1 MTTRLRAPF
10 MRLRT
15 KVFAWVLL
23 TMGFVFALL
32 TVNLLLEE
40 KRREDAH
47 QADLAQFVRVM
58 TQDLVS
64 GLTPFT
70 TREDQ
75 LQELEQRLNRIDIFR
90 DWHLFDSGANQKR
103 KGGGQ
108 PADMAQATVEK
119 DSHFVQASQHDQSTL
134 TDGVFW
140 TRIEYA
146 PEDTLEPAP
155 IGPGRYLV
163 LRTLIKQGPATA
175 DTVWDSFQKVLLLML
190 LGTGL
195 LTLTMTIVLERLVV
209 KPLETL
215 ARASERLSLGDYGS
229 PVPDPGTQDE
239 IGDLL
244 RTFNFMQQRLKEY
257 HETLE
262 ARVAEATN
270 KVKGAER
277 RLIVAQRLSAT
288 GTLAAGI
295 AHEINNP
302 LGGMLNAARALK
314 REGLA
319 APKREQYLDLIIE
332 SLLRIQDTV
341 KKVLQFS
348 PRKVNPQAASLRE
361 ILDRAIGLAQYKL
374 DKKRVKLTHEAPD
387 RLPNVFCDPSELV
400 QIFLNLILN
409 AIDATEGEKGHIRVH
424 YQGIEGEVATCV
436 TDNGCGMTESELAQA
451 FDLFYTTKGAE
462 GTGLGLS
469 VVYNIVQNH
478 GGRID
483 VTSQKSVGT
492 TFTVTLPVHRE
503 DQLAPPPAIP
513 TEAAEKSQR
522 A

>member
-1 MTTRLRAPF
+1 MK
-10 MRLRT
+10 LRT
-15 KVFAWVLL
+15 KVFAWILVTL
-23 TMGFVFALL
+23 GFVFAIL
-32 TVNLLLEE
+32 TVNLVLEDL
-40 KRREDAH
+40 RRAEVHRSNVARLV
-47 QADLAQFVRVM
+47 QVM
-58 TQDLVS
+58 TQDWITKV
-64 GLTPFT
+64 GPVAPQ
-70 TREDQ
+70 EDQ
-75 LQELEQRLNRIDIFR
+75 LEVLEERLNRTQIFK
-90 DWHLFDSGANQKR
+90 DWVLYDSRWNALR
-103 KGGGQ
+103 WGGERATVMKAEDLAKDPQGVR
-108 PADMAQATVEK
+108 AQA
-119 DSHFVQASQHDQSTL
+119 HDQTSL
-134 TDGVFW
+134 EGNIFV

-146 PEDTLEPAP
+146 PKSTSEHPQQGADD
-155 IGPGRYLV
+155 YVV
-163 LRTLIKQGPATA
+163 LRARIEHEAVAGFDPWQ
-175 DTVWDSFQKVLLLML
+175 SINQVLLLML
-190 LGTGL
+190 AGTGVVI
-195 LTLTMTIVLERLVV
+195 LTMYMALERLVV
-209 KPLETL
+209 KPLESL
-215 ARASERLSLGDYGS
+215 ARGSERLSLGDYTK
-229 PVPDPGTQDE
+229 PVEDPGTEDE

-244 RTFNFMQQRLKEY
+244 RTFNGMQERLREY
-257 HETLE
+257 RETLE

-314 REGLA
+314 REGM
-319 APKREQYLDLIIE
+319 APAKREQYLELIVE

-361 ILDRAIGLAQYKL
+361 VLDRAIGLAQYKL
-374 DKKRVKLTHEAPD
+374 DKKKVKLAHEAPD

-400 QIFLNLILN
+400 QVFLNLILN
-409 AIDATEGEKGHIRVH
+409 AIDAIQEEKGQIRIH
-424 YQGIEGEVATCV
+424 YAVGEGDVACLV
-436 TDNGCGMTESELAQA
+436 TDNGCGMTEAELAQA
-451 FDLFYTTKGAE
+451 FDLFYTTKGAD

-483 VTSQKSVGT
+483 VSSQKNIGT

-503 DQLAPPPAIP
+503 DQLAPPPALP
-513 TEAAEKSQR
+513 AAAPEKAQ

>member
-1 MTTRLRAPF
+1 MK
-10 MRLRT
+10 LRT

-47 QADLAQFVRVM
+47 QANVAQFVTVM

-64 GLTPFT
+64 GLSAFT
-70 TREDQ
+70 SREEQ
-75 LQELEQRLNRIDIFR
+75 IQELEQRLSRIQIFK
-90 DWHLFDSGANQKR
+90 DWHLFDASGNQLR
-103 KGGGQ
+103 KGGEH
-108 PADMAQATVEK
+108 PPDIAKEVVLK
-119 DSHFVQASQHDQSTL
+119 DSHWAQAAQHDQT
-134 TDGVFW
+134 TVFEGVFW
-140 TRIEYA
+140 TRVEYA
-146 PEDTLEPAP
+146 LEGTRELPHQTE
-155 IGPGRYLV
+155 RSEYLV
-163 LRTLIKQGPATA
+163 LRARIQESATTG
-175 DTVWDSFQKVLLLML
+175 DTVWDSFRKVLLLML

-209 KPLETL
+209 KPLEML

-244 RTFNFMQQRLKEY
+244 RTFNFMQQRLKDY

-262 ARVAEATN
+262 ARVSEATN

-374 DKKRVKLTHEAPD
+374 DKKRVKLVHEAPD

-409 AIDATEGEKGHIRVH
+409 AIDATEGEKGQIRVH
-424 YQGIEGEVATCV
+424 YQGIEGEVAACI
-436 TDNGCGMTESELAQA
+436 TDNGCGMTEAELAQA

-483 VTSQKSVGT
+483 VTSQKGIGT

-503 DQLAPPPAIP
+503 DQLAPPAAIP
-513 TEAAEKSQR
+513 AVATENSRR

>member
-1 MTTRLRAPF
+1 MK
-10 MRLRT
+10 LRT

-32 TVNLLLEE
+32 TVNLLLEDI
-40 KRREDAH
+40 RRTDAH
-47 QADLAQFVRVM
+47 QANVAQLVQIM

-64 GLTPFT
+64 GLSTLE
-70 TREDQ
+70 TREEQ
-75 LQELEQRLNRIDIFR
+75 VARLEERLNRIQIFR
-90 DWHLFDSGANQKR
+90 EWHLFNAAGEQLR
-103 KGGGQ
+103 KGGAQ
-108 PADMAQATVEK
+108 PPDIPKETALK
-119 DSHFVQASQHDQSTL
+119 DRQFMRAAAHDQSTL
-134 TDGVFW
+134 EDKVFV

-146 PEDTLEPAP
+146 PEGTRELPQAAP
-155 IGPGRYLV
+155 RQFLV
-163 LRTLIKQGPATA
+163 LRARIEHEVAAGY
-175 DTVWDSFQKVLLLML
+175 DVWDSFRKVLLLMV

-215 ARASERLSLGDYGS
+215 ARASERLSLGDYTA

-244 RTFNFMQQRLKEY
+244 RTFNFMQQRLREY

-374 DKKRVKLTHEAPD
+374 DKKRVKLVHEAPD

-400 QIFLNLILN
+400 QVFLNLILN
-409 AIDATEGEKGHIRVH
+409 AIDATEGEKGQIRVH
-424 YQGIEGEVATCV
+424 YQQGEGEVAACI

-483 VTSQKSVGT
+483 VTSQKNVGT

-503 DQLAPPPAIP
+503 DQLAPAPALP
-513 TEAAEKSQR
+513 AVTPESARS
-522 A
+522 

>member
-1 MTTRLRAPF
+1 

-32 TVNLLLEE
+32 TVNLLLEDV
-40 KRREDAH
+40 RREDAH
-47 QADLAQFVRVM
+47 KASVTQVVTVM

-64 GLTPFT
+64 GLSDFTP
-70 TREDQ
+70 REEQ
-75 LQELEQRLNRIDIFR
+75 RQQLEQRLNRIEIFK
-90 DWHLFDSGANQKR
+90 DWHLFDAQGNTVR

-108 PADMAQATVEK
+108 PADISADVVRN
-119 DSHFVQASQHDQSTL
+119 DSLFVQAGKDDRSSVSV
-134 TDGVFW
+134 DGVFW

-146 PEDTLEPAP
+146 PEGTRELPQVAP
-155 IGPGRYLV
+155 REYLI
-163 LRTLIKQGPATA
+163 LRAKINMGAATG
-175 DTVWDSFQKVLLLML
+175 DTVWDSFRKVLLLMV

-209 KPLETL
+209 KPLEML
-215 ARASERLSLGDYGS
+215 ARASERLSLGDYTS

-262 ARVAEATN
+262 NRVAEATN

-361 ILDRAIGLAQYKL
+361 ILDRAIGLSQYKL

-409 AIDATEGEKGHIRVH
+409 AIDASEGDRGQIRVH
-424 YQGIEGEVATCV
+424 YQVTEGEVATCV
-436 TDNGCGMTESELAQA
+436 TDNGCGMTEAELAQA

-483 VTSQKSVGT
+483 VTSQKNQGT

-503 DQLAPPPAIP
+503 DQLAPPPGIP
-513 TEAAEKSQR
+513 VIATENSRGA
-522 A
+522 

>member
-1 MTTRLRAPF
+1 MK
-10 MRLRT
+10 LRT

-32 TVNLLLEE
+32 TANLLLEDD
-40 KRREDAH
+40 RRAEAH
-47 QADLAQFVRVM
+47 KANVAQLVQVM
-58 TQDLVS
+58 TQDLVT
-64 GLTPFT
+64 GLAGMES
-70 TREDQ
+70 REDQ
-75 LQELEQRLNRIDIFR
+75 VARLEERLNRIQIFR
-90 DWHLFDSGANQKR
+90 AWQLFDASGNVLR
-103 KGGGQ
+103 KGGIQQ
-108 PADMAQATVEK
+108 PDPAREAVAK
-119 DSHFVQASQHDQSTL
+119 DPQFVTAAAHDQSTL
-134 TDGVFW
+134 ENKIFV

-146 PEDTLEPAP
+146 PEGTSELPQTAP
-155 IGPGRYLV
+155 REFMV
-163 LRTLIKQGPATA
+163 LRARIEHEVAAGY
-175 DTVWDSFQKVLLLML
+175 DVWDSFRKVVLLMV

-195 LTLTMTIVLERLVV
+195 LTLTMTIVLERFVV
-209 KPLETL
+209 KPLESL
-215 ARASERLSLGDYGS
+215 ARASERLSLGDYAA

-244 RTFNFMQQRLKEY
+244 RTFNFMQQRLREY

-361 ILDRAIGLAQYKL
+361 ILDRAVGLAQYKL
-374 DKKRVKLTHEAPD
+374 DKKHVKLAHEAPD

-400 QIFLNLILN
+400 QVFLNLILN
-409 AIDATEGEKGHIRVH
+409 ATDATEGEKGQIRVH
-424 YQGIEGEVATCV
+424 YQSGEGEVACNV
-436 TDNGCGMTESELAQA
+436 TDNGCGMSEAELAQA

-483 VTSQKSVGT
+483 VTSQKNVGT

-503 DQLAPPPAIP
+503 DQVAPPPALP
-513 TEAAEKSQR
+513 ALAADKPG

>member
-1 MTTRLRAPF
+1 MK
-10 MRLRT
+10 LRT
-15 KVFAWVLL
+15 KVFAWIIL
-23 TMGFVFALL
+23 TMGFVFAIL
-32 TVNLLLEE
+32 TVNLLLEDIHRSE
-40 KRREDAH
+40 VHRSNVAALV
-47 QADLAQFVRVM
+47 QVM
-58 TQDLVS
+58 TQDWITKVGPS
-64 GLTPFT
+64 APKS
-70 TREDQ
+70 EQ
-75 LQELEQRLNRIDIFR
+75 LAVLEQRLHRTQIFQEWTVYDSEYR
-90 DWHLFDSGANQKR
+90 PLFGRGA
-103 KGGGQ
+103 
-108 PADMAQATVEK
+108 A
-119 DSHFVQASQHDQSTL
+119 L
-134 TDGVFW
+134 TDVERVKREVYRAVGNNKTSLEGDVFIA
-140 TRIEYA
+140 RIEYA
-146 PEDTLEPAP
+146 PE
-155 IGPGRYLV
+155 PGGKVAEKPEY
-163 LRTLIKQGPATA
+163 
-175 DTVWDSFQKVLLLML
+175 VLLRGRIKHDAAAEFDLKKSFIPIL
-190 LGTGL
+190 LTLGLGTGVMI
-195 LTLTMTIVLERLVV
+195 LTVAMVLERAVLR
-209 KPLETL
+209 PLERL
-215 ARASERLSLGDYGS
+215 ARASERVALGDYSTPVEETGS
-229 PVPDPGTQDE
+229 EDE

-244 RTFNFMQQRLKEY
+244 RAFNQMQRRLREY

-262 ARVAEATN
+262 GRIADATD

-314 REGLA
+314 RPDLKPER
-319 APKREQYLDLIIE
+319 REPYLDLIVE

-374 DKKRVKLTHEAPD
+374 DKKKVKLGHEAPD

-400 QIFLNLILN
+400 QVFLNLILN
-409 AIDATEGEKGHIRVH
+409 AIDATAEEKGRIRVH
-424 YQGIEGEVATCV
+424 YQSGEGEVACSV
-436 TDNGCGMTESELAQA
+436 TDNGCGMTEAELAQA

-483 VTSQKSVGT
+483 VSSQKNVGT

-503 DQLAPPPAIP
+503 DQISPPAAIP
-513 TEAAEKSQR
+513 AEEPTKV
-522 A
+522 